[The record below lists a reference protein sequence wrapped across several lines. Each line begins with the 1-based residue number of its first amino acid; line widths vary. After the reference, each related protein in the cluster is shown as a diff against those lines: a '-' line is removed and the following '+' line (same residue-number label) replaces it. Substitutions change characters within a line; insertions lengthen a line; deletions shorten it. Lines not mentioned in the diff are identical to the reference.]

1 MIQMILA
8 VVIGIV
14 LGRLVKF
21 EIPDWTFTILLM
33 FLVFIVGVDIG
44 SEEKILSKIKSNLG
58 KMFIQGFLT
67 IAGSL
72 FGAIFVSFITD
83 LSLKESIGAAAGLG
97 WYSLSGIM
105 ITNLYSPLLG
115 AISFTS
121 NVLRELLSIV
131 IIPFLSMITPLGA
144 ISAAGATSM
153 DTLLGLISKCTS
165 KEETLIAFG
174 QGVIITAL
182 VPLLIIFIFS

>member
-131 IIPFLSMITPLGA
+131 IIPSL
-144 ISAAGATSM
+144 AA
-153 DTLLGLISKCTS
+153 D
-165 KEETLIAFG
+165 
-174 QGVIITAL
+174 
-182 VPLLIIFIFS
+182 